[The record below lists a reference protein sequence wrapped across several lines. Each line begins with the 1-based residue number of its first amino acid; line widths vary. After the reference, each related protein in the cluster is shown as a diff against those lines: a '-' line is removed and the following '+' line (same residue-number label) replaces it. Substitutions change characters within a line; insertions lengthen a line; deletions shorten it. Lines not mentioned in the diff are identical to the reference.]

1 MDQNDR
7 ERQRDIETEKIRV
20 GQSETEMDREC

>member
-7 ERQRDIETEKIRV
+7 ERQRDIETEKMRP

>member
-7 ERQRDIETEKIRV
+7 ERQRDIETEKIRAD
-20 GQSETEMDREC
+20 QSETEMDREC